1 MKQKIVAFEQ
11 GEDGDWLAVLA
22 CGHRQHVRH
31 NPPLVSRP
39 WVQTETGRNQFL
51 GYELNCKR
59 CDDETD
65 AAALGSQI
73 RSEDGVAC
81 AVSTIQALFT
91 EAGRR

>member
-1 MKQKIVAFEQ
+1 MGLLVPFLLSRPYLRRRGAGEEVKQKIVAFEQ

-59 CDDETD
+59 CDDEK
-65 AAALGSQI
+65 AQ
-73 RSEDGVAC
+73 
-81 AVSTIQALFT
+81 
-91 EAGRR
+91 